1 MINLVPF
8 TGNTFEVFTEILQS
22 KNPHTQATL
31 SQIEAELSA
40 QFELYNSAFNSNNL
54 EEIEPLD
61 TTPENKTY
69 LTNLYTSRGQKI
81 RQIKSHLL
89 TAEENRRNNTCQYCT
104 LNAAST
110 LDHILPKNEFSEF
123 SVNFLNLFPSCYE
136 CNNIKGTTWLKE
148 TRRQFLNLYTDI
160 LPQVQYLFVEV
171 DIVDGVP
178 LLIFSLR
185 NEGRIDSLEFDLI
198 SRHYGNLHLFERF
211 TLASNNVITNLA
223 NSIKAL
229 PQSMSDDDV
238 VTFVKDSVE
247 NDKEH
252 FGPNFWKSI
261 VETTLVDNGV
271 FMTASRLR

>member
-8 TGNTFEVFTEILQS
+8 TGNTFEVFTEILQT
-22 KNPHTQATL
+22 KNPKTQATL

-54 EEIEPLD
+54 EEIAPLA
-61 TTPENKTY
+61 TTLENKTH
-69 LTNLYTSRGQKI
+69 LISLYNSRGQKI
-81 RQIKSHLL
+81 RQIKNYLL
-89 TAEENRRNNTCQYCT
+89 TAEKNRRNSTCQYCT

-123 SVNFLNLFPSCYE
+123 SVNFQNLFPACYE
-136 CNNIKGTTWLKE
+136 CNNIKGTTWLKD
-148 TRRQFLNLYTDI
+148 TQRQFLNLYTDI
-160 LPQVQYLFVEV
+160 LPQVQYLFVEA

-178 LLIFSLR
+178 LLNFSLR
-185 NEGRIDSLEFDLI
+185 NDGQIDNLEFDLI

-238 VTFVKDSVE
+238 VMFVKDSVE

-252 FGPNFWKSI
+252 FGSNFWKSI
-261 VETTLVDNGV
+261 VENTLVNNSA
-271 FMTASRLR
+271 FMTSSRPR